1 MKYLLSRAAAAAV
14 GHEIRNKTACTR
26 TFISQS
32 LLGTGNSHA
41 FHAIPIQIMRET
53 HLVNDDGRRHMWK

>member
-41 FHAIPIQIMRET
+41 FHAIQIMRET